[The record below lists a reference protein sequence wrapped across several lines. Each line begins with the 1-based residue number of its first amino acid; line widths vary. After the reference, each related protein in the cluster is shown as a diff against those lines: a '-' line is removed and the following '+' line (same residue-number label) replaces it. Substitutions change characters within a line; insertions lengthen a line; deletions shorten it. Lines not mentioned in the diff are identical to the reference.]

1 MSVQNII
8 PVRTLENKF
17 LKYFVF
23 LLTNL
28 THLSRSFS
36 DDAGLQNR
44 ESLFYTVSLYLESV
58 KTPLNR
64 LWTYIATLELD
75 DVFSV

>member
-1 MSVQNII
+1 MSAQNTR
-8 PVRTLENKF
+8 PLLSLENIF
-17 LKYFVF
+17 LKYFAF